1 MRLAAQWA
9 ASAVQPVRIAGT
21 RVVAAKEIKG
31 LIEQSTQRVDEGA
44 VLIGRAGESIHE
56 IVDAVQRVTTI
67 VGEISSASQEQSQ
80 TVAGY
85 CASTQARIDG
95 LMFDCAMLPP

>member
-1 MRLAAQWA
+1 MGSVGS
-9 ASAVQPVRIAGT
+9 SACPDRGDACRRREGDQ
-21 RVVAAKEIKG
+21 G
-31 LIEQSTQRVDEGA
+31 LLEQSTQRVDEGA

-85 CASTQARIDG
+85 CASTRARIDG